1 MGRRAAG
8 RHDAG
13 RTALS
18 PGAKAKREP
27 IATALP
33 WAKWYPRELLG
44 DVIAHGLTF
53 EDVGLLVVLRALQDA
68 NDGLPVSLPEIRAML
83 PRRVAPRRL
92 QGVLDLYFP
101 VAPTG
106 DYRRDEQFHQQR
118 VEARET
124 HAAKVQAGR
133 DGAAKRRGAQQ
144 PVDAAAASDQEDGA
158 STAALRTPPARIPTD
173 SERNSSPNGTA
184 SGSANGTTSGRTS
197 PGANG
202 NQKKKENQNQSQTS
216 TPPPDSSPSSVV
228 GARATPAEVP
238 SLDRLLQRLT
248 TSAEELAIR
257 AFLERCPEQEQL
269 AWTQRLAGYLQ
280 GTGLPRRHAADARA
294 AGAGL

>member
-1 MGRRAAG
+1 M
-8 RHDAG
+8 
-13 RTALS
+13 S

-27 IATALP
+27 TATALP

-118 VEARET
+118 VEAREI

-133 DGAAKRRGAQQ
+133 DGAAKRWGGHQA
-144 PVDAAAASDQEDGA
+144 VDAAAASDQEDGG
-158 STAALRTPPARIPTD
+158 SPAAQRTSPARLPN
-173 SERNSSPNGTA
+173 SEGHNKRNSSPNGTA
-184 SGSANGTTSGRTS
+184 SSSANGTATSRTS
-197 PGANG
+197 PGANS
-202 NQKKKENQNQSQTS
+202 NQKKKENQNQNQTS
-216 TPPPDSSPSSVV
+216 THPPDSSPSSV
-228 GARATPAEVP
+228 GGERATSAEVP
-238 SLDRLLQRLT
+238 PLDRLLQRLT
-248 TSAEELAIR
+248 TSADQLAIR
-257 AFLERCPEQEQL
+257 AFLERCPKQEQL
-269 AWTQRLAGYLQ
+269 AWTQRLAGLPT
-280 GTGLPRRHAADARA
+280 GHGLPRRHAADP
-294 AGAGL
+294 